1 MILDSDLLFVYIG
14 LLFVLD
20 TWDSMFWI
28 WRFPICFSQKK
39 LSTRTRP
46 RKVPTATTYFPVVA
60 TRGGWDLGNLRP
72 DLGSYHDSKTFGLFR
87 LPMSH
92 QNFRVLK
99 CTMAHAPST
108 YNRPIRACLPKK
120 RPNVDTGAAT
130 PSVNESTCGFR

>member
-1 MILDSDLLFVYIG
+1 MQKTSAQSTSYRPTIRTGYVG
-14 LLFVLD
+14 LNVLD
-20 TWDSMFWI
+20 IEIPNMFQ
-28 WRFPICFSQKK
+28 SKK

-60 TRGGWDLGNLRP
+60 TPGGWDLGNLRP

-87 LPMSH
+87 LPRSH

-108 YNRPIRACLPKK
+108 YNRPIESSAKPTQLFFAEGTR
-120 RPNVDTGAAT
+120 N
-130 PSVNESTCGFR
+130 SVQVFGQN